1 MGKFS
6 FGGCMQGMKRANSK
20 DLAGW
25 VEGSITH
32 LKKGER
38 QVIFENGQVVCF
50 IVGEEDIIVKKED
63 VESFECV
70 TQNIERKY
78 GEKIYVC
85 NSYLLKMANGE
96 YGNFTIFSGKAAEF
110 SVLLKK

>member
-32 LKKGER
+32 LK
-38 QVIFENGQVVCF
+38 
-50 IVGEEDIIVKKED
+50 
-63 VESFECV
+63 
-70 TQNIERKY
+70 
-78 GEKIYVC
+78 
-85 NSYLLKMANGE
+85 
-96 YGNFTIFSGKAAEF
+96 SGKHVQEKYTRSIFHTNKDTAHTDGIFFVNTCQRKAPTQ
-110 SVLLKK
+110 

>member
-1 MGKFS
+1 MGKIT

-32 LKKGER
+32 LKRGRR

-50 IVGEEDIIVKKED
+50 IVGEDDIIIKKEE
-63 VESFECV
+63 VASFECV
-70 TQNIERKY
+70 NQNIKEEY
-78 GEKIYVC
+78 GKGYMHC
-85 NSYLLKMANGE
+85 NSYAITLTNGE
-96 YGNFTIFSGKAAEF
+96 YGTFTIFAGKAAEF
-110 SVLLKK
+110 TVLLKK